1 MELLCGAGNTQM
13 MPMTFIVF
21 FALLRRK
28 KLNKYKQGS
37 IRIILQ
43 MPSWATLELYNVFLS
58 FFLCPISREFPRS
71 VFSRTVSVTKNNDGI
86 ALRTTYTNRVHRW
99 SASSAPRGRFEE
111 TVIHSQRKL
120 ALKGMAIVLG
130 PWVEFNYVLMPLPYS
145 FL

>member
-1 MELLCGAGNTQM
+1 MEFLYGAGDTQM

-58 FFLCPISREFPRS
+58 FFALSPGNLK
-71 VFSRTVSVTKNNDGI
+71 VSI
-86 ALRTTYTNRVHRW
+86 
-99 SASSAPRGRFEE
+99 
-111 TVIHSQRKL
+111 
-120 ALKGMAIVLG
+120 
-130 PWVEFNYVLMPLPYS
+130 
-145 FL
+145 